1 MYMSPVI
8 RVVWRSIRKDT
19 EHWVIQQQK
28 QLTVLTT
35 VNYVLK
41 TERSILLMVNPITQN
56 YNVDIKIWIA

>member
-35 VNYVLK
+35 VNYVPK